1 MKRILNFIYWF
12 LIFTILNLM
21 CAFLFAKAF
30 QLEPGTCF
38 IVLTVLEISL
48 LFSTES
54 KKEDNGK

>member
-1 MKRILNFIYWF
+1 
-12 LIFTILNLM
+12 M

-30 QLEPGTCF
+30 QLEPSTCF

>member
-1 MKRILNFIYWF
+1 MKRILNFIYWL

-30 QLEPGTCF
+30 QLEPSTCF
-38 IVLTVLEISL
+38 IVLVVLEISL

-54 KKEDNGK
+54 RKENDGK

>member
-1 MKRILNFIYWF
+1 MKRVLNFIYWF
-12 LIFTILNLM
+12 LVFTILNLM

-30 QLEPGTCF
+30 QLEPSTCF

-54 KKEDNGK
+54 KKGK

>member
-30 QLEPGTCF
+30 QLEPSTCF

>member
-1 MKRILNFIYWF
+1 MKKILNFIYWF

-30 QLEPGTCF
+30 QLEPSTCF

>member
-30 QLEPGTCF
+30 QLEPSTCF
-38 IVLTVLEISL
+38 IVLTVLETSL

>member
-1 MKRILNFIYWF
+1 MKRVLSFIYWF

-30 QLEPGTCF
+30 QMEASTCF

-54 KKEDNGK
+54 KKENNGK